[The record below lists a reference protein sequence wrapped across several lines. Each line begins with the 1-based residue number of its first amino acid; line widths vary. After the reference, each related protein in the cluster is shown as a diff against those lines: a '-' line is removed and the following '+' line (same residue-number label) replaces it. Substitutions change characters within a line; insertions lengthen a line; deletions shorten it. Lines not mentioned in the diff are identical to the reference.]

1 MKIDGKTM
9 VLGVIG
15 DPIEHTLS
23 PVIHNTLVWAR
34 TGYQD
39 SSDAVYTAFHVNSEG
54 LGSAV
59 RGAYELGIGGMN
71 VTVPHKSEVM
81 KYLSSI
87 DPVAE
92 AIGAVNTLV
101 REEGGYRGYNTDTE
115 GFVRELE
122 FYNIDVSGQTVVMLG
137 AGGASKAVAFG
148 IASKK
153 PERIYILNR
162 TIQKAEQI
170 AESVNAYYGSD
181 VAVALTYDMADSIE
195 AESYI
200 AVQCTSVGLAP
211 KCDECVIDD
220 AGFYDKVSVGVDIIY
235 KPTETRFMEYIRERG
250 KPAYNGLR
258 MLLYQ
263 GIAAHE
269 KFCAVS
275 ISQKDT
281 EVAARALEAAA
292 GIKKPIILVGYMGS
306 GKTTISRILSAL
318 FYTTVKDTDE
328 MIVREY
334 GRSIN
339 DIFEKD
345 GEEVFRDMETELIRE
360 LVSQGED
367 MYILSCGG
375 GMILREENRRLLK
388 TLGTVIYL
396 KAQPETIYKRV
407 KGDDSRPLL
416 AGDNLMDK
424 IIRMLDERGALY
436 EDAAGIV
443 ITSDGKSP
451 ERVAEEIRRMLV

>member
-23 PVIHNTLVWAR
+23 PVIHNTLADLR
-34 TGYQD
+34 CGYQD
-39 SSDAVYTAFHVNSEG
+39 AASAVYTAFHVTGEG
-54 LGSAV
+54 LEKAIK
-59 RGAYELGIGGMN
+59 GAYELGIGGMN
-71 VTVPHKSEVM
+71 VTVPHKTEVIN
-81 KYLSSI
+81 YVSSI
-87 DPVAE
+87 DPVAK

-115 GFVRELE
+115 GFSRELD
-122 FYNIDVSGQTVVMLG
+122 FYDIAIEGEAVVMLG
-137 AGGASKAVAFG
+137 AGGASKAVAFS
-148 IASKK
+148 IAAKK
-153 PERIYILNR
+153 PRRLYILNR
-162 TIQKAEQI
+162 TIEKAQAI
-170 AESVNAYYGSD
+170 ADSVNAYYKCD
-181 VAVALTYDMADSIE
+181 VATAAAYAE
-195 AESYI
+195 AGTIPEESYV

-211 KCDECVIDD
+211 KCDECVVENES
-220 AGFYDKVSVGVDIIY
+220 FYDKVSVGVDIIY
-235 KPTETRFMEYIRERG
+235 KPTETRFMKYIRERG

-269 KFCAVS
+269 KFCKVS
-275 ISQKDT
+275 VSGRDAEI
-281 EVAARALEAAA
+281 AARALEIAA

-334 GRSIN
+334 GRSIK
-339 DIFEKD
+339 DIFAQE
-345 GEEVFRDMETELIRE
+345 GEEVFRDMETALIKE

-396 KAQPETIYKRV
+396 KASPETIYKRV

-416 AGDNLMDK
+416 AGDDLMDK
-424 IIRMLDERGALY
+424 ITGMLLERGPLY
-436 EDAAGIV
+436 EAAAGIV
-443 ITSDGKSP
+443 INSDGKSP
-451 ERVAEEIRRMLV
+451 ERVAEEIRRLL